1 MFYGGALFLKALI
14 FACNISPMSSTAT
27 PISAQ
32 RFAQAI
38 KELPFANLVFKES
51 EIRNSIAHL
60 LSSNQ
65 DLQPSADKG
74 DSDCADAIQEN
85 LVVIQRMEKRIVLL
99 KAEVEERGFKWTED
113 ERRHENLESKG
124 HAGAEEGKGESRATH
139 TEPNT
144 RSSSGQ
150 IKDEEVTGGFN
161 EQVPEI
167 DGVEVQDGLH
177 L

>member
-1 MFYGGALFLKALI
+1 
-14 FACNISPMSSTAT
+14 MSSNAT

-38 KELPFANLVFKES
+38 KELPFANLVFKAA

-65 DLQPSADKG
+65 DLQPCADEG

-99 KAEVEERGFKWTED
+99 KAEVEDRGFKWTED
-113 ERRHENLESKG
+113 ERRQENIESSG
-124 HAGAEEGKGESRATH
+124 HVGAEEGKGTSRAIH
-139 TEPNT
+139 TEPET
-144 RSSSGQ
+144 RSSSARV
-150 IKDEEVTGGFN
+150 KDEEVTGGFK
-161 EQVPEI
+161 EQIHEI